1 MAIDNRR
8 RNLGFMA
15 DFAEEMNWPALKN
28 IGRDHR
34 RHYKVALK
42 SQARWFDQHNVLTAP
57 TQDSYYETRYR
68 RIKRFFNR
76 CVAES

>member
-15 DFAEEMNWPALKN
+15 DFAEEMNWPALKG
-28 IGRDHR
+28 IGRDHIR
-34 RHYKVALK
+34 QYMVALK
-42 SQARWFDQHNVLTAP
+42 SRSLWFDQRNVPTAP
-57 TQDSYYETRYR
+57 IRDPYYETWYR

-76 CVAES
+76 YVAES